1 MLNSV
6 LNFQFQT
13 FRPDSLEKACVRS
26 DLCVQSAHCFY
37 HKYFVWQKKHARV
50 FFVHL
55 HHLYIQSQNNKGDNY
70 TYQKTHAQLLLCT
83 AAQDL
88 PYISFSRYFLHN
100 TTPSHRHGI
109 FCLILNHRS
118 LHMHHNL
125 FLTVSFTY
133 THHNFLTTSPFFFSQ
148 LSHTNNFTKVDTFWP
163 CKPALQPE
171 ATHYLFI
178 LQ

>member
-1 MLNSV
+1 MCDLTCV
-6 LNFQFQT
+6 C
-13 FRPDSLEKACVRS
+13 SLHTVS
-26 DLCVQSAHCFY
+26 IINTLCGRKNMHVSF
-37 HKYFVWQKKHARV
+37 
-50 FFVHL
+50 
-55 HHLYIQSQNNKGDNY
+55 
-70 TYQKTHAQLLLCT
+70 LCT
-83 AAQDL
+83 
-88 PYISFSRYFLHN
+88 YIIYISSPRTTKVIITLIRRHMHNSYYALVLKICLTFSFSRYFLHN